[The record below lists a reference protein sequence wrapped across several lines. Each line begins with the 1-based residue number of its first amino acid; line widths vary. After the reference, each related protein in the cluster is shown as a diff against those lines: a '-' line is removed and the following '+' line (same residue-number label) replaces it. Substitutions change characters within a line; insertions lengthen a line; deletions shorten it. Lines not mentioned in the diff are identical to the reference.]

1 MPGLGLPQQP
11 APAKL
16 LEVVHHRAL
25 ADILQFLPN
34 GDGSFRVNVSG
45 NSDSSTLGG
54 SSHMSSATNERMRRY
69 ESSK

>member
-25 ADILQFLPN
+25 ADILQFLPMAMAVFV
-34 GDGSFRVNVSG
+34 SKVSG
-45 NSDSSTLGG
+45 SSDSSTLGG